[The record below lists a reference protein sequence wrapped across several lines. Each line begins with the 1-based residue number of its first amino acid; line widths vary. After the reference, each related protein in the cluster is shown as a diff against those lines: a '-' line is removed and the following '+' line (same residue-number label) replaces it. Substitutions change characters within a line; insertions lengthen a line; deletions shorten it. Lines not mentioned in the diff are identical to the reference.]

1 MYARL
6 NLMFQ
11 NQSFKMPL
19 NLTRAVATQSIR
31 TFSHQGWVSGENKD
45 YLTISNYVILGPPRT
60 RIPFAEKVVHGVL
73 ISAGVLAGPMYIL
86 CNIESYKKRD

>member
-1 MYARL
+1 
-6 NLMFQ
+6 MFQ

-31 TFSHQGWVSGENKD
+31 TFSHQGWVS
-45 YLTISNYVILGPPRT
+45 GPPRT